1 MGFGLVGHTQGGE
14 GEKKEHSI
22 CSSDFP
28 GTITGGIP
36 PAMPLTSQCPASGA
50 LLGWDSAG
58 KRGDSTELQL
68 PQHPCKPDTPCSSAH
83 HHSSSSMEHR
93 TRGSEISHQ
102 AGGVDT
108 ELVPQG
114 CAPTN
119 IHFSLLTHGGGGRE
133 RDSAPGISPSA
144 GLSKCPCRSTPRP
157 CSVLALLPQGHGK
170 AATDAPARADSQA
183 WTHTGARQ
191 TPTCGTLHLTH
202 TEIPTNT
209 DISPKLSSRQPDPQ
223 LLRLLQSH
231 EHPQTSLT
239 SNSPP
244 RPERTTTLIPKTETQ
259 KQPQAQ
265 IQSCKKLLL
274 STLLQAG
281 LTHCSDT
288 EPKMGLRSTKRR

>member
-1 MGFGLVGHTQGGE
+1 MGFGLVGHAQGGE

-119 IHFSLLTHGGGGRE
+119 IHFSLLTHRGGGERE
-133 RDSAPGISPSA
+133 RQRPRDQPLCRAEQVSMQEHPKAMLCPGP
-144 GLSKCPCRSTPRP
+144 
-157 CSVLALLPQGHGK
+157 
-170 AATDAPARADSQA
+170 AASR
-183 WTHTGARQ
+183 ARQ
-191 TPTCGTLHLTH
+191 GSHRCPSTC
-202 TEIPTNT
+202 
-209 DISPKLSSRQPDPQ
+209 
-223 LLRLLQSH
+223 
-231 EHPQTSLT
+231 
-239 SNSPP
+239 
-244 RPERTTTLIPKTETQ
+244 
-259 KQPQAQ
+259 
-265 IQSCKKLLL
+265 
-274 STLLQAG
+274 
-281 LTHCSDT
+281 
-288 EPKMGLRSTKRR
+288 